1 MGKVLFGDAAQ
12 TKLRADLYANEG
24 LMIVAGTACFPTVKP
39 DSGDY
44 FFVAIVR
51 PATGCNGV
59 YKEIVKVVNTDGD
72 KWGIQRV
79 QDQCYR
85 LAMDFRMGDMVY
97 FEPNISQMIFNA
109 LSDGA
114 KLGGREVAGGNS
126 CEGMAFQQ
134 LTF

>member
-24 LMIVAGTACFPTVKP
+24 LMIVAGTACFPKVLP

-44 FFVAIVR
+44 FFVSIVR

-59 YKEIVKVVNTDGD
+59 YKELVKVVNTNGD
-72 KWGIQRV
+72 KWGIERV

-97 FEPNISQMIFNA
+97 FEPHVPQMVFGA
-109 LSDGA
+109 LVDGA
-114 KLGGREVAGGNS
+114 ALGDREVAGNGS
-126 CEGMAFQQ
+126 CGDVTFQQ